1 MKQNSVANDTNYPV
15 FFSFFLSKY
24 YFILQHA
31 FHGYILQLKKHRVIL
46 IYNNVPILFKWEFGV
61 TIEHRRSEIRQKPV
75 NPVCVKDQRG
85 SASRSPL

>member
-15 FFSFFLSKY
+15 SFY
-24 YFILQHA
+24 QDILFYNTH
-31 FHGYILQLKKHRVIL
+31 FTDILQLKKHRVIL
-46 IYNNVPILFKWEFGV
+46 IYNNVLILFKLEFGV
-61 TIEHRRSEIRQKPV
+61 IEHRRSEIRQKPV